1 MIRYARQSLLLWC
14 ALACAAPAHAASQ
27 TVTVNA
33 SVVKPLTLTAVQG
46 LNLGTF
52 TLQPGTWSNATVG
65 ISRAGVFTCNTN
77 VTCTGTAQVA
87 QFTVSG
93 TNNQTV
99 RVTAPNVTLVNQADS
114 SQTLLLTVD
123 APPTIA
129 LPNSGTKGVNFNI
142 GGTLTLNSTT
152 ADGDYSGILNVTV
165 DYQ

>member
-1 MIRYARQSLLLWC
+1 MTRHLRRSLLLLC
-14 ALACAAPAHAASQ
+14 LAVPAVPAHAVSQ
-27 TVTVNA
+27 TVTVKA
-33 SVVKPLTLTAVQG
+33 SVVKPLTLTAVQD

-52 TLQPGTWSNATVG
+52 TLQPGTWTNAVVG
-65 ISRAGVFTCNTN
+65 ISKTGVFTCNAN
-77 VTCTGTAQVA
+77 VTCSGTTEVA

-99 RVTAPNVTLVNQADS
+99 KVTAPNVTLINQADS

-129 LPNSGTKGVNFNI
+129 LPNSGTKGVTFNI
-142 GGTLTLNSTT
+142 GGTLSLNSTT